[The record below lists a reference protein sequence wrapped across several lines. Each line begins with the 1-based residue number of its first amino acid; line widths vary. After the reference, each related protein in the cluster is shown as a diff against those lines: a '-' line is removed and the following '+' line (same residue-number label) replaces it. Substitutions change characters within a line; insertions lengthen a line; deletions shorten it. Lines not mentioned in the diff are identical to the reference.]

1 MRRLS
6 FSLVVCVASVLTGA
20 SARASCGVGA
30 CPGDCNGVAGVQIDE
45 IVTCVGIGLELLP
58 ADTCGSC
65 DANFDG
71 EVTIDELV
79 SEVNTGLGI
88 GGCFVDC
95 FCGDGVVETGESCDD
110 GNPFGG
116 DGCVLNCTEES
127 VRQGTLDAKRSTSVW
142 QTAVIPILLN
152 LSGSVDLRTGEADGA
167 GFVENG
173 PYPDL
178 GPGDIPVTIK
188 TTDVKLD
195 QISVPGLVCACI
207 RGVSAEPFGPGNAGV
222 GVIGCGPDGLTDIDC
237 LTMRDHDAGN
247 GRGLPNDPGCGGI
260 VGLPGG
266 LTSSSCLEGTGAG
279 CSTPD
284 HEHLGTCNGPLMIEF
299 SGGQAPRGSAR
310 IVTNLSFS
318 LLSDSGNLRG
328 DAHVGA
334 VSAASLTTAPTV
346 SRALR
351 TTR

>member
-1 MRRLS
+1 MKRLS
-6 FSLVVCVASVLTGA
+6 LSLVVCVASILTGA

-45 IVTCVGIGLELLP
+45 IITCVGIGLELLP

-79 SEVNTGLGI
+79 FEVNTGLGI
-88 GGCFVDC
+88 GGCVVDC

-188 TTDVKLD
+188 TTDVNLD

-222 GVIGCGPDGLTDIDC
+222 GVIGCGARRLDRHRFADAAGSQCRQRKGSAERSGLQRHRPTSGRADVET
-237 LTMRDHDAGN
+237 LPRRDRCRVLHPGFRAPGDVQRAADDRVLGWAGAARLGAN
-247 GRGLPNDPGCGGI
+247 RHQPVLVAA
-260 VGLPGG
+260 VGL
-266 LTSSSCLEGTGAG
+266 
-279 CSTPD
+279 
-284 HEHLGTCNGPLMIEF
+284 
-299 SGGQAPRGSAR
+299 
-310 IVTNLSFS
+310 
-318 LLSDSGNLRG
+318 GNLRG
-328 DAHVGA
+328 DAHVGRR
-334 VSAASLTTAPTV
+334 VQL
-346 SRALR
+346 L
-351 TTR
+351 